1 MLLLQQQKPML
12 IDTVKVFTIRGIVL
26 QMKRWI
32 KFKHWLIR
40 KLGGFTEQNYIE
52 GKIPSGTYNH
62 CSFEVRQVP
71 FDSIPIKI
79 RKLISNQN
87 IENYGFAP
95 IYDDLA
101 YQIGHQI
108 VDHKLF
114 QECCSETISL
124 DSVEFAWTVWVVA
137 PKYTKETC

>member
-1 MLLLQQQKPML
+1 MAKM
-12 IDTVKVFTIRGIVL
+12 FTIRGIVL

-52 GKIPSGTYNH
+52 GNIPSGTYNH

-71 FDSIPIKI
+71 INFIPIKVS
-79 RKLISNQN
+79 KLISNPD
-87 IENYGFAP
+87 IESYGFAP

-114 QECCSETISL
+114 QECCSERIDL
-124 DSVEFAWTVWVVA
+124 DSAKFWWTVWIA
-137 PKYTKETC
+137 DPKDMRGTC